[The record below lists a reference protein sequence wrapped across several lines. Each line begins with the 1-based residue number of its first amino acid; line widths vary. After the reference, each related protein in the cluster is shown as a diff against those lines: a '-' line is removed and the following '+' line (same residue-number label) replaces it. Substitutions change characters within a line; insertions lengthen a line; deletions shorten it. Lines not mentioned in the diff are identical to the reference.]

1 MLILSSDSSIAY
13 QYFFDILVQPLAFV
27 CVPYRRQGQSLW
39 VLEPQQLS
47 GRYAQLLWFKCKKL
61 IKKML
66 LLCSDNNSMLMVYLD
81 SVAGQVQ
88 QGLLQ
93 LQPL

>member
-1 MLILSSDSSIAY
+1 MKLLGSDYSMAY

-27 CVPYRRQGQSLW
+27 CDPYRRQGQSLW
-39 VLEPQQLS
+39 ILEPLQLS

-66 LLCSDNNSMLMVYLD
+66 LLCSDNSMLMVYLD
-81 SVAGQVQ
+81 PVAGQVQ

>member
-66 LLCSDNNSMLMVYLD
+66 LLCLDNSMLMVYLD
-81 SVAGQVQ
+81 PVAGQVQ